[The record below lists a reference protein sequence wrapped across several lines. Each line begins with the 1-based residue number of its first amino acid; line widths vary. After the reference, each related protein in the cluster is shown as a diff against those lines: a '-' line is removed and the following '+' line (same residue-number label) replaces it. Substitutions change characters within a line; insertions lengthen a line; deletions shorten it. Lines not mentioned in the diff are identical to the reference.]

1 MGCGVDEKLRDLIHG
16 QSGPAR
22 FVIDPWFDDNETI
35 SNQFRLSN
43 FRFGKYDTYEKP
55 EWRKKLAPMIRAWR
69 ETETPRD
76 KPRNR
81 QRRMKYRQR
90 MLHRRTRTNES

>member
-1 MGCGVDEKLRDLIHG
+1 MGYGMGEKLRDLAHG

-35 SNQFRLSN
+35 GDPLRSKFRA
-43 FRFGKYDTYEKP
+43 YEKP
-55 EWRKKLAPMIRAWR
+55 EWRKKLAPMIREWR
-69 ETETPRD
+69 ETETSRN

-81 QRRMKYRQR
+81 MMRAKYRQR
-90 MLHRRTRTNES
+90 MLNRRTRTNES

>member
-1 MGCGVDEKLRDLIHG
+1 MGYGMDEKLRDLIHG

-22 FVIDPWFDDNETI
+22 YFIDPWFDDNEAI
-35 SNQFRLSN
+35 GNPFRS
-43 FRFGKYDTYEKP
+43 RVRMDRAYEKP
-55 EWRKKLAPMIRAWR
+55 EWRKKLAPMIREWR
-69 ETETPRD
+69 ETETSRN

-81 QRRMKYRQR
+81 MMRAKYHQR